1 MTWDCNYES
10 DIDLVV
16 YPNDKYNDIDV
27 SKNLSK
33 VTVNGYDLLT
43 EEQLKNAPNS
53 LLEEIKINGVCIDE

>member
-53 LLEEIKINGVCIDE
+53 LFEEIKINGVCIYE